1 MSVDLE
7 QLLREAD
14 AGARPPAERVSADLA
29 GSIRS
34 LARRR
39 RSIRMTGGASAAIA
53 GMVVL
58 SFVLYPSQP
67 DQRIVTTVAPQSPAD
82 AESLARAMA
91 AVSAEADARM
101 RMVERVVAAGRR
113 TDANRGG
120 RAADPLIAV
129 RREQDRAA
137 FLLIYEADRLARQS
151 SESARAAEEYRR
163 VVTLFPDT
171 RWASVAR
178 ERLAELG
185 GASHRLGTDAI
196 GTPGTT
202 KDLS

>member
-1 MSVDLE
+1 MSIDLE

-14 AGARPPAERVSADLA
+14 AEARPPAECADLA

-39 RSIRMTGGASAAIA
+39 RFIRMTGGASVAIVA
-53 GMVVL
+53 MVVL
-58 SFVLYPSQP
+58 SLVLYPSPP
-67 DQRIVTTVAPQSPAD
+67 DQRIFTTVAPQSPED
-82 AESLARAMA
+82 AEALAREMA
-91 AVSAEADARM
+91 DVSAEADARM
-101 RMVERVVAAGRR
+101 RMLERVVAAGRR
-113 TDANRGG
+113 TDSNRGA

-137 FLLIYEADRLARQS
+137 FLLIYEGDRLARQS
-151 SESARAAEEYRR
+151 RELARAAEEYRR
-163 VVTLFPDT
+163 VVALFPDT

-178 ERLAELG
+178 ERLAEMG
-185 GASHRLGTDAI
+185 GASHRLGPDAI